1 MSEHRRPES
10 SAPKQFCYLSVR
22 SRSVSETQ
30 ILLWAITTSRPRDV
44 TVHDRLQNF
53 VRKVFAEWYRSYV
66 MTTYTTVSFLV
77 VDRPW
82 QLAFMSGHIHTCVH
96 AYKGLS
102 ECVKARQLESSRDW
116 QRRGD
121 VRVTW
126 RCGTDPLGLMSGSS
140 QSRCR
145 HFWFHERSRMY
156 WPAEQLSSSPGRLL
170 RTVPRRLT
178 R

>member
-1 MSEHRRPES
+1 MKHKGLSSINNAMSEHRRPES

-30 ILLWAITTSRPRDV
+30 ILLWAITTSRPLDV

-53 VRKVFAEWYRSYV
+53 VRKVFADWYRSYV
-66 MTTYTTVSFLV
+66 MKTYTTVSFLV

-102 ECVKARQLESSRDW
+102 ACVQGGQLESSRDW
-116 QRRGD
+116 QRRTVKSAGRRCAGD
-121 VRVTW
+121 V
-126 RCGTDPLGLMSGSS
+126 
-140 QSRCR
+140 
-145 HFWFHERSRMY
+145 
-156 WPAEQLSSSPGRLL
+156 
-170 RTVPRRLT
+170 TVRNGPTGAYVRQ
-178 R
+178 